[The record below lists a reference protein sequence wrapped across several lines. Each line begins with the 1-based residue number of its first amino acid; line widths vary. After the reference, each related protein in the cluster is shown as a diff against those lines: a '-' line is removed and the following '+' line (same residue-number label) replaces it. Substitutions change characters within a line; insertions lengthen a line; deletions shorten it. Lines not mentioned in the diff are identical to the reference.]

1 MILFCYKNTYK
12 KYILNTIHLL
22 GHKSRVLNL
31 AMSPDGETVVSAGA
45 DETLRLWNCFATD
58 PKKKK
63 VVSKETTVRSD
74 IMKNRIR

>member
-1 MILFCYKNTYK
+1 MYNSFI
-12 KYILNTIHLL
+12 YI

-31 AMSPDGETVVSAGA
+31 GMSPDGETVVSAGA
-45 DETLRLWNCFATD
+45 DETLRLWNCFACD

-63 VVSKETTVRSD
+63 VASKAIAAKSD